1 MNLSFLSKVKPKKKI
16 KQFIE
21 MISVAHVLPVTE
33 WYRHVKAK
41 QTIVTPVRKR
51 KKKSHGKLEDEPM
64 ASEKKIFC

>member
-1 MNLSFLSKVKPKKKI
+1 
-16 KQFIE
+16 

-64 ASEKKIFC
+64 VSEKKIFC